1 MKDCKVFSGV
11 PVLVVAIVMI
21 FLTLSG
27 CSTKTPEEYWEKA
40 ASLVQQKKY
49 EEGIDNY
56 RYIVEHFPDDSLAIK
71 AMFAMADIYKN
82 NLNNIDSALAIY
94 RRICSR
100 YPDSDKT
107 PNAMF
112 MIGYIYANDVKDF
125 EKARENYENF
135 IKKYPDHIL
144 AQSAKWE
151 LKYLGKSLD
160 EIPELQRVT
169 KGE

>member
-1 MKDCKVFSGV
+1 MKDCKVFSS
-11 PVLVVAIVMI
+11 VLVLIMVFIMT
-21 FLTLSG
+21 FLVFSG
-27 CSTKTPEEYWEKA
+27 CSKKPEEYWDRA
-40 ASLVQQKKY
+40 VSLVKQKKY

-56 RYIVEHFPDDSLAIK
+56 RYIAEHFPDDSLAIK

-94 RRICSR
+94 RRICYR
-100 YPDSDKT
+100 YPNSDKT

-125 EKARENYENF
+125 EKARKSYEDF
-135 IKKYPDHIL
+135 IKKYPEHIL